1 MKSLISKFKRSGSVF
16 AVKVIKYSFA
26 GVFSAVLLLQSCSR
40 QVVIKTTQYFEHI
53 PVICYHHV
61 NPSEALKD
69 NYINTVPGDFEE
81 QIKYLYLSGY
91 RTILSKDIPAVLAPQ
106 ERNILG
112 ENKKPVLINFDDGYK
127 SVYNYAYPIMK
138 KYGYKGILFI
148 ITDKIENDP
157 TRMYMNKDQINELI
171 KEGWEVGSHTM
182 THPNLN
188 SISIENI
195 TKEIE
200 DSKTVLETMFG
211 IQVISF
217 AYPYGLFN
225 KRLLNHV
232 RINYKY
238 AYSTIQGNN
247 YGFDDLHVI
256 ERYLVLKSDD
266 MSNFK
271 MNIISKKLECR
282 INSELYNNILYVDV
296 SFPQET
302 RDRPLQVYFNDRLI
316 RDLPAED
323 RNLQFKFNYYR
334 EFNNFSLVMKNN
346 DGEQCS
352 ITKMIHISKSADVY

>member
-1 MKSLISKFKRSGSVF
+1 M
-16 AVKVIKYSFA
+16 
-26 GVFSAVLLLQSCSR
+26 
-40 QVVIKTTQYFEHI
+40 
-53 PVICYHHV
+53 
-61 NPSEALKD
+61 
-69 NYINTVPGDFEE
+69 
-81 QIKYLYLSGY
+81 
-91 RTILSKDIPAVLAPQ
+91 
-106 ERNILG
+106 
-112 ENKKPVLINFDDGYK
+112 LINFDDGYK

-157 TRMYMNKDQINELI
+157 TRMYMNKDQISELI
-171 KEGWEVGSHTM
+171 KEGWEVGSHTK

-195 TKEIE
+195 TEEIA

-225 KRLLNHV
+225 KKLLNLV
-232 RINYKY
+232 RDNYKY

-247 YGFDDLHVI
+247 YGFNDLHVI
-256 ERYLVLKSDD
+256 ERYLVLKSDE
-266 MSNFK
+266 MTNFK

-282 INSELYNNILYVDV
+282 INSEFYNNILYVDV
-296 SFPQET
+296 SLPLET

-316 RDLPAED
+316 RDLPAEEM
-323 RNLQFKFNYYR
+323 NLQFKFNSYR

-352 ITKMIHISKSADVY
+352 ITKMIHICKSADVY